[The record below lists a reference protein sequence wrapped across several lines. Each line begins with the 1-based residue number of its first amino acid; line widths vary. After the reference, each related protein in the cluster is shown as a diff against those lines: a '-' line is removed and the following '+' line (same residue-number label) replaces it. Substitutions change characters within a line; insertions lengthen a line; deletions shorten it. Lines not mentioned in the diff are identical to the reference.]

1 MNNVIEQYQQ
11 EGYYLAKKI
20 FKPKQ
25 AQEAADWL
33 RSQNLKKLAKT
44 VMDQSPGDDLA
55 KYQSIHNGDFPIA
68 KAKLRYE
75 FYKNKYEK
83 QLKSNEIIFNNPPP
97 KEEIEKG

>member
-33 RSQNLKKLAKT
+33 RSQNLILMSNKAFRNQKRDTRTAARLQT
-44 VMDQSPGDDLA
+44 R
-55 KYQSIHNGDFPIA
+55 IHNSRT
-68 KAKLRYE
+68 KLKRK
-75 FYKNKYEK
+75 FTD
-83 QLKSNEIIFNNPPP
+83 
-97 KEEIEKG
+97 